1 MQVYMYIIGV
11 LGECL
16 TLLAS
21 GSDQTCH
28 VGCVA
33 FIYIAMDKM
42 LFILD
47 NCVYMYI

>member
-1 MQVYMYIIGV
+1 MQVYMYIIISRSPIGV

-21 GSDQTCH
+21 GSDQMCH

-42 LFILD
+42 LFLIHT
-47 NCVYMYI
+47 